1 MKALAAVLWL
11 TALSAAAS
19 EAEVGDSSRLPSRT
33 ELETVSR
40 RDLISLG
47 RNSIGSSVIDFK
59 SIKFDFL
66 HL

>member
-1 MKALAAVLWL
+1 MKASSAATAATAVLWL

-19 EAEVGDSSRLPSRT
+19 EADDSSRLPSRT

-47 RNSIGSSVIDFK
+47 RNSIDLIVISSQ
-59 SIKFDFL
+59 
-66 HL
+66 